1 MPEFASVA
9 KVDESFGSAGY
20 TKVWDELTYHDEWT
34 GLHTPEVDAK
44 LIGKKLNPIAAARAK
59 AMGEG
64 GRPKRVSAYARDWAD
79 LRDPS
84 SLKGDAMSLKA
95 PLFTR
100 LNKAYRKP
108 TKHEEKEGEQR
119 EKLGPNFAGGGGVD
133 GNPDSY
139 LAQRM
144 KLLEEKYNKGRL
156 GQLRRLVKRLKKA
169 YRAWRDPPML
179 SASEQFKKAGQ
190 LAFSLL
196 DPELTR
202 SSVKDELGADFRR
215 TAWKRPSA
223 DAARARR
230 DKLKLARREAGW
242 EPEDP
247 PRGLVGALLC
257 CFCDTTVAVCGACRR
272 RAPCCVCCR
281 PEPPDPFAAPDEV
294 ELSRR
299 ARAPAPRRG

>member
-1 MPEFASVA
+1 
-9 KVDESFGSAGY
+9 
-20 TKVWDELTYHDEWT
+20 
-34 GLHTPEVDAK
+34 
-44 LIGKKLNPIAAARAK
+44 
-59 AMGEG
+59 
-64 GRPKRVSAYARDWAD
+64 
-79 LRDPS
+79 
-84 SLKGDAMSLKA
+84 
-95 PLFTR
+95 
-100 LNKAYRKP
+100 
-108 TKHEEKEGEQR
+108 
-119 EKLGPNFAGGGGVD
+119 
-133 GNPDSY
+133 
-139 LAQRM
+139 M

-223 DAARARR
+223 DDARARR
-230 DKLKLARREAGW
+230 DKLKLARRGTAGV

-281 PEPPDPFAAPDEV
+281 PEPARPV
-294 ELSRR
+294 RR
-299 ARAPAPRRG
+299 ARRSRALSSRARTRPRRG